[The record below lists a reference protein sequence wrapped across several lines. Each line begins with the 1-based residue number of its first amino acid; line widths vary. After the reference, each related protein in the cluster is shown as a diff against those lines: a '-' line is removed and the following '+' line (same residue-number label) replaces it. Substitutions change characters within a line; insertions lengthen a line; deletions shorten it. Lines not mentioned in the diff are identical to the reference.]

1 MKHVAKNN
9 VILKIQDMSKKR
21 RKYNGCVTF
30 RLYFK
35 IVNNNM
41 PRSIYI
47 QTSDDIVDTREKER
61 NELTVM
67 FRKV

>member
-21 RKYNGCVTF
+21 RKYNGTVTF